1 MVINIYALNMEA
13 TWKHIKQIITNIKEV
28 INSIGDFNT
37 PLTSMDK
44 SFKQKISKEA
54 VAYWARWI

>member
-13 TWKHIKQIITNIKEV
+13 PKHIKQIITNIKEV